1 MKNILL
7 MISSKKDRELISKYL
22 ESKHMVLIPDNP
34 DDYDNTIINDTSFD
48 VLVADIQSL
57 SVHRGLV
64 KSLKE
69 CSSPFRVPVLLTG
82 ISRKNKYEI
91 DFFRDIIDEVLFF
104 PFSPLEFNIRLDSLF
119 KIITLQKK
127 AVIDPLT
134 DVFRRE
140 HIVKRGREEL
150 SRMKRSSKKTSF
162 GLIMLDID
170 YFKEINDSYGHHVGD
185 KVLKE
190 FSLRM
195 QRCLREYDI
204 IGRYGGE
211 EFLVFLPDT
220 DEEGTKRA
228 AERLQNE
235 IVDEPFYINDKEI
248 VLSASF
254 GITSCD
260 NPDENI
266 QDVIKQADYALYEAK
281 RNGRN
286 QIVLEKCTLK
296 KFD

>member
-7 MISSKKDRELISKYL
+7 MISSEKDRDLISKYL
-22 ESKHMVLIPDNP
+22 GNKHTVLIADNS
-34 DDYDNTIINDTSFD
+34 DDKENTIIDDTSFD
-48 VLVADIQSL
+48 ILITDIQSL
-57 SVHRGLV
+57 SVQRGRV

-82 ISRKNKYEI
+82 VSKKNKYEI
-91 DFFRDIIDEVLFF
+91 DFFKDIVDEVLFF
-104 PFSPLEFNIRLDSLF
+104 PLSSAELNIRLESLF
-119 KIITLQKK
+119 RIINLQKK
-127 AVIDPLT
+127 AVVDPLT
-134 DVFRRE
+134 GVFRRE

-170 YFKEINDSYGHHVGD
+170 YFKEINDSYGHHEGD

-211 EFLVFLPDT
+211 EFLILLPDT

-235 IVDEPFYINDKEI
+235 IISEPFYINNNEI
-248 VLSASF
+248 ALSASF

-260 NPDENI
+260 EPDEKI
-266 QDVIKQADYALYEAK
+266 QDFIKQADNALYEAK
-281 RNGRN
+281 NNGRN
-286 QIVLEKCTLK
+286 QIVLDKCTLK

>member
-1 MKNILL
+1 

-22 ESKHMVLIPDNP
+22 ESKYTVIIPDNP
-34 DDYDNTIINDTSFD
+34 DDYENTIIDDTTFD
-48 VLVADIQSL
+48 ILISDIQSL
-57 SVHRGLV
+57 SIHRGQV
-64 KSLKE
+64 KTLKE
-69 CSSPFRVPVLLTG
+69 CSSPFRLPILLTG
-82 ISRKNKYEI
+82 VSKKNKYEI
-91 DFFRDIIDEVLFF
+91 DSFKDIIDEVIFF
-104 PFSPLEFNIRLDSLF
+104 PLSPAELDIRLDSLF
-119 KIITLQKK
+119 KIINLQKK

-134 DVFRRE
+134 CVFRRE

-150 SRMKRSSKKTSF
+150 SRMNRSSNRISF

-170 YFKEINDSYGHHVGD
+170 YFKEINDKYGHHAGD

-211 EFLVFLPDT
+211 EFLVLLPDT

-235 IVDEPFYINDKEI
+235 IVSEPFYINDKEI

-254 GITSCD
+254 GITLSD
-260 NPDENI
+260 NPDEKI
-266 QDVIKQADYALYEAK
+266 QDLIKQADNALYEAK
-281 RNGRN
+281 NKGRN
-286 QIVLEKCTLK
+286 QIILEK
-296 KFD
+296 

>member
-1 MKNILL
+1 MMLRDEMKNILL

-22 ESKHMVLIPDNP
+22 ESKHTVIIPDSP
-34 DDYDNTIINDTSFD
+34 DDFENTIIDDTSFD
-48 VLVADIQSL
+48 ILITDIQSL
-57 SVHRGLV
+57 SVHRGRV

-69 CSSPFRVPVLLTG
+69 CSAPFRVPVLLTG
-82 ISRKNKYEI
+82 VSKKNKYEI
-91 DFFRDIIDEVLFF
+91 DFFKDIIDEVIFF
-104 PFSPLEFNIRLDSLF
+104 PLSPAELDIRLDSLF
-119 KIITLQKK
+119 RIINLQKK

-134 DVFRRE
+134 GVFRRE

-150 SRMKRSSKKTSF
+150 SRMKRSNKKTSF

-170 YFKEINDSYGHHVGD
+170 YFKEINDSYGHHEGD

-211 EFLVFLPDT
+211 EFLILLPDT

-235 IVDEPFYINDKEI
+235 IISEPFYINNNEI
-248 VLSASF
+248 ALSASF

-260 NPDENI
+260 EPDEKI
-266 QDVIKQADYALYEAK
+266 QDFIKQADNALYEAK
-281 RNGRN
+281 NNGRN
-286 QIVLEKCTLK
+286 QIVLEK
-296 KFD
+296 

>member
-7 MISSKKDRELISKYL
+7 MISSKKERDLISKQI
-22 ESKHMVLIPDNP
+22 ESKYTVIIPDAP
-34 DDYDNTIINDTSFD
+34 DNHEDTIIDDTSFD

-57 SVHRGLV
+57 SIHRGRV

-82 ISRKNKYEI
+82 ISKQNKYEI
-91 DFFRDIIDEVLFF
+91 DFFRDIIDEVLFY

-119 KIITLQKK
+119 KIINLQKK

-134 DVFRRE
+134 GVFRRE

-195 QRCLREYDI
+195 QRCLRGYDI

-254 GITSCD
+254 GITSSD
-260 NPDENI
+260 NPNENI

>member
-7 MISSKKDRELISKYL
+7 MISSKKDREIISKHL
-22 ESKHMVLIPDNP
+22 ERKYTVLIPDNP
-34 DDYDNTIINDTSFD
+34 DNYENTIIDDTSFD
-48 VLVADIQSL
+48 ILITDIQSL
-57 SVHRGLV
+57 SVHRGRV

-82 ISRKNKYEI
+82 VSKKNKYEI
-91 DFFRDIIDEVLFF
+91 DFFKDIIDEVLFF
-104 PFSPLEFNIRLDSLF
+104 PLSPAELDIRLDSLSR
-119 KIITLQKK
+119 IINLQKK
-127 AVIDPLT
+127 AVVDPLT
-134 DVFRRE
+134 GVFRRE

-170 YFKEINDSYGHHVGD
+170 YFKEINDSYGHHEGD

-211 EFLVFLPDT
+211 EFLVLLPDT

-235 IVDEPFYINDKEI
+235 IISEPFYINNNEI

-254 GITSCD
+254 GITSND

-266 QDVIKQADYALYEAK
+266 QNLIKQADNALYEAK

>member
-82 ISRKNKYEI
+82 ISKQNKYEI

-119 KIITLQKK
+119 KIINLQKK

-134 DVFRRE
+134 GVFRRE

>member
-22 ESKHMVLIPDNP
+22 ESKHTVIIPDNP
-34 DDYDNTIINDTSFD
+34 DDYENTIIDDTTFD
-48 VLVADIQSL
+48 ILISDIQSL
-57 SVHRGLV
+57 SIHRGQV
-64 KSLKE
+64 KTLKE
-69 CSSPFRVPVLLTG
+69 CSSPFRLPILLTG
-82 ISRKNKYEI
+82 VSKKNKYEI
-91 DFFRDIIDEVLFF
+91 DSFKDIIDEVIFF
-104 PFSPLEFNIRLDSLF
+104 PLSPAELDIRLDSLF
-119 KIITLQKK
+119 KIINLQKK

-134 DVFRRE
+134 GIFRRE

-150 SRMKRSSKKTSF
+150 SRMKRNSNNTGF

-170 YFKEINDSYGHHVGD
+170 YFKEINDSYGHYAGD

-211 EFLVFLPDT
+211 EFLVLLPDT

-235 IVDEPFYINDKEI
+235 IVSEPFYINDNEI

-254 GITSCD
+254 GITLSD
-260 NPDENI
+260 NPDEKI
-266 QDVIKQADYALYEAK
+266 QDLIKQADNALYEAK
-281 RNGRN
+281 NKGRN
-286 QIVLEKCTLK
+286 QIILEK
-296 KFD
+296 